1 MQTISISRLVKTYL
15 MTFFMHLMSLIYYF
29 FLLLWQSNQLC
40 RSSTVCHQIK
50 SFSISRNN
58 CLFIIHSKNWSFL
71 KELIRCSACFSAARI
86 IPSPACFSSEC
97 SNNNGMRHKNNRPLQ
112 GWLFYFPSFLLPKEW
127 SHFTL
132 IYPDSTD
139 AARSHSVLSLIPS
152 WVFSGKKLAII
163 PNCMLHS
170 VG

>member
-86 IPSPACFSSEC
+86 IPSPACFSSEY

-112 GWLFYFPSFLLPKEW
+112 GWLFYFPSFLLPEEW

-132 IYPDSTD
+132 DIPWLHRCCKKSFSPFTN
-139 AARSHSVLSLIPS
+139 SFLSIFWEETGNNP
-152 WVFSGKKLAII
+152 KL
-163 PNCMLHS
+163 H
-170 VG
+170 VT